1 MKIKDSNFF
10 LKWFCYRVE
19 LLFFKFHKNIPYLIN
34 IIFKNFHKRLFSQT
48 STKGVFF
55 SLRGKI
61 SVTGDAKKRH
71 TYVKYGKHSSSTK
84 NLRLSLSKSQ
94 IKTKTGVM
102 GVTFNL
108 FF

>member
-1 MKIKDSNFF
+1 MKLKDSNFF

-19 LLFFKFHKNIPYLIN
+19 LLFYKLHKNIPYLIN
-34 IIFKNFHKRLFSQT
+34 IIFKQFSKTLFKQT
-48 STKGVFF
+48 NTKGIFF

-71 TYVKYGKHSSSTK
+71 VCVKYGKHSSSSK
-84 NLRLSLSKSQ
+84 NINISLARSQ
-94 IKTKTGVM
+94 VKTKTGVM
-102 GVTFNL
+102 GVYFGI

>member
-10 LKWFCYRVE
+10 LKWFCYRIE
-19 LLFFKFHKNIPYLIN
+19 LLFFKLHKNVPYLIN
-34 IIFKNFHKRLFSQT
+34 IIFKNFYTRLFPQT
-48 STKGVFF
+48 NIKGMFF

-71 TYVKYGKHSSSTK
+71 VYVKYGKHSSTSK
-84 NLRLSLSKSQ
+84 SLKISLAKSQ

-102 GVTFNL
+102 GVNFNL